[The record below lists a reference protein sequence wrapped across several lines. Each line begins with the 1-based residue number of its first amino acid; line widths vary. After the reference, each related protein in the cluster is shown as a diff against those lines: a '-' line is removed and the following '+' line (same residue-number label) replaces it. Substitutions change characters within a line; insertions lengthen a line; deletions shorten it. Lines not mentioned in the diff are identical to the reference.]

1 MNHKPRGTQQ
11 ADIAVEPACWRRDK
25 LVEAVEAAGG
35 RVVDSS
41 KATALIWAAPS
52 SPELLH
58 CHLHDNID
66 WVQLPFAGVETFVN
80 ELDRKRRWTCG
91 KGVYSRPVAE
101 HALAFIL
108 AAFHNLASY
117 SAAKTWS
124 DPVGRNLHGCRVLIL
139 GGGGISEDLLKL
151 LAPFYT
157 QNVVL
162 RKTPQ
167 PIQGAT
173 KVGTLTDL
181 HQELPLADV
190 VVIALA
196 VTPETVALIGSKEL
210 KLMRSDSWL
219 INVARGV
226 HVDAEAL
233 VDALQKRNIGGACLD
248 VTEPEPLPEGHQ
260 LWSLDNCI
268 ITPHVAN
275 TPEMGLDLLAERVL
289 ENTRRYQQGLP
300 LLGPVNLDLGY

>member
-1 MNHKPRGTQQ
+1 MNGEMHSRPNAR
-11 ADIAVEPACWRRDK
+11 IAVEPTCWRREK

-58 CHLHDNID
+58 AHLHDNID

-80 ELDRKRRWTCG
+80 ELDRKRLWTCG

-108 AAFHNLASY
+108 TAFHNLASY
-117 SAAKTWS
+117 SAAQSWT

-139 GGGGISEDLLKL
+139 GGGGISENLLKL
-151 LAPFYT
+151 LAPFQT
-157 QNVVL
+157 HNVVL
-162 RKTPQ
+162 RKTPN
-167 PIQGAT
+167 PMPGAA
-173 KVGTLTDL
+173 KVGTLDDL
-181 HQELPLADV
+181 HDELPLADV
-190 VVIALA
+190 VVLALA

-210 KLMRSDSWL
+210 KLMRSDGWL

-226 HVDAEAL
+226 HVDTEAL
-233 VDALQKRNIGGACLD
+233 VNALRDGSIGGACLD
-248 VTEPEPLPEGHQ
+248 VTEPEPLPAGHP
-260 LWSLDNCI
+260 LWSFNNCI

-275 TPEMGLDLLAERVL
+275 TPEMGLELLAERTF
-289 ENTRRYQQGLP
+289 ENTLRYQKGLP
-300 LLGPVNLDLGY
+300 LLGPINLDLGY